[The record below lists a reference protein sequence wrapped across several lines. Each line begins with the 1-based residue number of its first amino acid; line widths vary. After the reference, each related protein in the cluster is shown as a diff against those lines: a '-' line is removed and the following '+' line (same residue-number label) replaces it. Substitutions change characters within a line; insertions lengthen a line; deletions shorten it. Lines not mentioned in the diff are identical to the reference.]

1 MPGRPRF
8 CGKRRRSGGISRDR
22 KLDAHEIRLVK
33 KIQAF
38 PDAVEGAYG
47 RLSPTTIAVY
57 AFELAQCFNEF
68 YHACLVIGSEA
79 EGLRIALVKSFRAVL
94 KKCIWLLGFEE
105 IEEM

>member
-1 MPGRPRF
+1 M
-8 CGKRRRSGGISRDR
+8 
-22 KLDAHEIRLVK
+22 K

-68 YHACLVIGSEA
+68 YHACPVIGSEA
-79 EGLRIALVKSFRAVL
+79 EGFRIALVKSFQGGA
-94 KKCIWLLGFEE
+94 
-105 IEEM
+105 EEMYMAVGI